1 MCLAG
6 TPALAGWGVP
16 IAPGPEGQGFLAV
29 GTNPTG
35 TIPSRFMGLS
45 YEKESIS
52 YAYFHASNHNL
63 IALFRRLGNG
73 VLRLGGGSVDQ
84 ILWNPASAE
93 ATHAQ
98 ISPANIQALAGF
110 LKATGWSCLY
120 GINLATS
127 TPALAA
133 AEVANAVSQLGS
145 NLFGV
150 AIGNEPD
157 EYGMP
162 GAFFAGNWTFEE
174 YLKRWNAF
182 RSAIVKAAPGAPI
195 TGPDTGGAN
204 HIYSWTFPYVQA
216 VTANEITL
224 MTQHYYR
231 ASGANTTS
239 TAALLISPD
248 ARLAGI
254 LRVLNSG
261 AERLGVPFRIS
272 ECNSFANGGAIGV
285 SDSYAS
291 SLWVID
297 FLFAAALGGSTGVN
311 MHGGGSSAGYEPI
324 ADHSGAVLEVRPEY
338 YGLLLFAMADS
349 GTLLQTQFSAGT
361 PDVTAYAV
369 RTQAGGLN
377 LIFVNKDSVQDL
389 NITIEANQTIRTAS
403 AQTMTGPSLAA
414 TSGVTIQG
422 APVNNDGSFYPA
434 SPNLLATSG
443 TQTSCFVPAL
453 SAVLV
458 CIS

>member
-1 MCLAG
+1 LAG
-6 TPALAGWGVP
+6 TPALAGLGVP
-16 IAPGPEGQGFLAV
+16 LGPNPEEQGFLVV
-29 GTNPTG
+29 GTKPVG
-35 TIPSRFMGLS
+35 TIPARFMGLS

-84 ILWNPASAE
+84 ILWNPDSAE
-93 ATHAQ
+93 ATHSQ
-98 ISPANIQALAGF
+98 VSPTNIQALAGF
-110 LKATGWSCLY
+110 LKATGWPCLY

-133 AEVANAVSQLGS
+133 AEVASVVALLGS
-145 NLFGV
+145 NLFGIT
-150 AIGNEPD
+150 IGNEPD

-162 GAFFAGNWTFEE
+162 GSYFAGNWTLED
-174 YLKRWNAF
+174 YLKRWKAF
-182 RSAIVKAAPGAPI
+182 RAAILKAEPGVLI
-195 TGPDTGGAN
+195 TGPDGGGAN
-204 HIYSWTFPYVQA
+204 HIFSWTFPFVQA

-224 MTQHYYR
+224 MTEHYYR
-231 ASGANTTS
+231 ASGAATTS
-239 TAALLISPD
+239 TADFLVSPD
-248 ARLAGI
+248 PRLTGI
-254 LRVLNSG
+254 LTVLNAG
-261 AERLGVPFRIS
+261 AERLGVPYRLS
-272 ECNSFANGGAIGV
+272 ECNSFANGGAPGV

-338 YGLLLFAMADS
+338 YGLLLFAMAGT
-349 GTLLQTQFSAGT
+349 GTLLQTLLSTGT
-361 PDVTAYAV
+361 ANVTAYAV
-369 RTQAGGLN
+369 RTRTGGLN

-389 NITIEANQTIRTAS
+389 KITIEANQTIQTAS
-403 AQTMTGPSLAA
+403 AQTMTGPSLTAI
-414 TSGVTIQG
+414 SGVTIQG

-434 SPNLLATSG
+434 NPTLLVASG
-443 TQTSCFVPAL
+443 TQTTCSVPAL

-458 CIS
+458 CIT

>member
-1 MCLAG
+1 
-6 TPALAGWGVP
+6 
-16 IAPGPEGQGFLAV
+16 
-29 GTNPTG
+29 
-35 TIPSRFMGLS
+35 MGLS

-52 YAYFHASNHNL
+52 YAYFHNSNHNL

-84 ILWNPASAE
+84 ILWNPESAK

-98 ISPANIQALAGF
+98 VSPANIQALAGF
-110 LKATGWSCLY
+110 LKATGWPCLY

-133 AEVANAVSQLGS
+133 AEVASVVAQLGS
-145 NLFGV
+145 NLFGIT
-150 AIGNEPD
+150 IGNEPD

-162 GAFFAGNWTFEE
+162 GSYFAGNWTFED
-174 YLKRWNAF
+174 YLKRWKAF
-182 RSAIVKAAPGAPI
+182 RTAIVKAAPGIPI
-195 TGPDTGGAN
+195 TGPDGGGAN
-204 HIYSWTFPYVQA
+204 HIFSWTFPFVQA

-224 MTQHYYR
+224 MTEHYYR
-231 ASGANTTS
+231 ASGAATTS
-239 TAALLISPD
+239 TADFLISPD
-248 ARLAGI
+248 PRLAGF
-254 LRVLNSG
+254 LTVLNAG
-261 AERLGVPFRIS
+261 AERLGVPYRIS
-272 ECNSFANGGAIGV
+272 ECNSFANGGAAGV

-338 YGLLLFAMADS
+338 YGLLLFAMAGP
-349 GTLLQTQFSAGT
+349 GTLLQTLLSVGT
-361 PDVTAYAV
+361 AAITAYAV

-389 NITIEANQTIRTAS
+389 NITIEANQTIQSAS

-434 SPNLLATSG
+434 NPTLLASSG
-443 TQTSCFVPAL
+443 TQTRCFVPAL

-458 CIS
+458 CIT